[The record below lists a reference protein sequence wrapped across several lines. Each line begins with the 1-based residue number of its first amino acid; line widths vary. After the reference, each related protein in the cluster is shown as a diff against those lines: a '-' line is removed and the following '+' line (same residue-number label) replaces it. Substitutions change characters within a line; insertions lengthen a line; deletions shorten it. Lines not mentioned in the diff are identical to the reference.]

1 MRRIGYVRISSVD
14 QNPTRQ
20 YKQLEEIELIS
31 YLKKSYPELHKML
44 DELQTDD
51 TVLLQNLPGL
61 PGAQEIYLNWS
72 MTSSKRKFEGLERY
86 LVRFIRRQSL

>member
-1 MRRIGYVRISSVD
+1 
-14 QNPTRQ
+14 
-20 YKQLEEIELIS
+20 
-31 YLKKSYPELHKML
+31 ML

-72 MTSSKRKFEGLERY
+72 MTSSKRKFEVLERY